1 MAVRLAVALVILGCT
16 SARAEVEVRLA
27 GERVSIR
34 AAAAP
39 LAEVLERLART
50 TGMRVIYDG
59 AVPRQTLTATLEDR
73 APEEAVHSV
82 LEGLGLNY
90 AVVMDPSGAR
100 VDQLL
105 ILGAASAVAQRSA
118 PTPATPQRPPRPV
131 PDPPAEAEEDDQD
144 FMEEVM
150 DETGEEELD
159 AATGGEPAPSEP
171 SAAPAPGIAG
181 PRPPD
186 YPASAFTPRLPVPTP
201 PPTPSPQVT
210 PKQQPQD
217 R

>member
-1 MAVRLAVALVILGCT
+1 MAIRLALALVILGCP
-16 SARAEVEVRLA
+16 ALHAEVEVRLT

-34 AAAAP
+34 AASAP
-39 LAEVLERLART
+39 LAEVLDRLART
-50 TGMRVIYDG
+50 TGMRVVYDG
-59 AVPRQTLTATLEDR
+59 AVPRQMLTATLEDR

-105 ILGAASAVAQRSA
+105 ILGAASAVAQRSV
-118 PTPATPQRPPRPV
+118 PTPATPQRPPRPI
-131 PDPPAEAEEDDQD
+131 PDQQPDEAEEDSEDI
-144 FMEEVM
+144 M
-150 DETGEEELD
+150 DEINDQTGEEALEE
-159 AATGGEPAPSEP
+159 ATGEP
-171 SAAPAPGIAG
+171 SAAEPSAVPTPAVAG

-201 PPTPSPQVT
+201 PPTPSPQAS
-210 PKQQPQD
+210 PKQPQD
-217 R
+217 Q